1 MRDNKEL
8 DYFDKQIILYCKN
21 WFKVTNIIDDLKVF
35 VGKWA
40 GIKTE
45 HVETFYV
52 YTRLLE
58 IFFITCEQKA
68 EYMFLDIFKD
78 KKQITIED
86 MIRKI
91 YNELGQLKVFDGKID
106 NVIWDLGEPD
116 YNILPVPSINLPAMN
131 DFT

>member
-1 MRDNKEL
+1 LK
-8 DYFDKQIILYCKN
+8 
-21 WFKVTNIIDDLKVF
+21 NIIDDLKVF
-35 VGKWA
+35 IGKWA
-40 GIKTE
+40 GIKVE

-52 YTRLLE
+52 YQRLLE

-86 MIRKI
+86 VIRKI
-91 YNELGQLKVFDGKID
+91 YNELGQLKVFDSKTD
-106 NVIWDLGEPD
+106 KVIWDLGKPD
-116 YNILPVPSINLPAMN
+116 YNILSFPSIDLPVIN